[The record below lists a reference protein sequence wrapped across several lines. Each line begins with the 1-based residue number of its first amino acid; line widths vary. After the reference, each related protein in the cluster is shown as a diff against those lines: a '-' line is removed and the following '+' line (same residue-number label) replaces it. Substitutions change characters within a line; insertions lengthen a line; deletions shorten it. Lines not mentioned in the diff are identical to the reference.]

1 MNKNNILIKIVSLF
15 FYILLALILYSFY
28 LFYDYHYGRSV
39 KMEKSA
45 VSDTSFCKYIDDWNT
60 YYYRYSLAN
69 VYKCQQGYR
78 DKNRLIRI
86 WAYSVPKK
94 DIPLKEDE
102 GLDHYYLEQRG
113 YVVEDLNIIPIELEN
128 GITVNLYQYN
138 VVNPTTGLVSEIV
151 TEFEFTYNDIY
162 HTGDISI
169 NSKDPIHNTFSYHEE
184 EIVTL
189 LLELLP

>member
-39 KMEKSA
+39 EIEESA
-45 VSDTSFCKYIDDWNT
+45 VPDTTFCQYIDDWNT
-60 YYYRYSLAN
+60 DYFRYSLKK
-69 VYKCQQGYR
+69 VYSCRQVYR
-78 DKNRLIRI
+78 DQNRSIRI
-86 WAYSVPKK
+86 WSYSTPKE

-128 GITVNLYQYN
+128 GIIVNLYQYN
-138 VVNPTTGLVSEIV
+138 VVNPTTGLALEIV

-169 NSKDPIHNTFSYHEE
+169 IIKDPIHNTFEYHES
-184 EIVTL
+184 EITNL
-189 LLELLP
+189 ILQLFP